1 MSPVDN
7 GMQID
12 ESDESPGNI
21 KFDPVNTNATEV
33 TPINTSAPAPPLTPS
48 NGQLAGHV
56 DDAIDDNGDIYNL
69 NLDSMDAAIASIID
83 TSGTAAAA
91 AAPMKPLSEDG
102 NSKQAELRA
111 MYLAGF
117 KAAAEAQHQQNLRA
131 NFENAKTRPGSAST
145 GSINDLGVIS
155 TGASSNSVKVFPVP
169 GNMAAGVIKMQPSP
183 PASVLSQPGILGTSP
198 VHGMG
203 IVTGIDTSSSNRRIT
218 RGASSSS
225 LSSSPSSTSTPSS
238 PAATGHSNPF
248 PRKLMEMLRKEDNSV
263 VSWLPKGEAFSVRDP
278 DRFVADILPRY
289 FRHTKLTSFQR
300 QLNLYGF
307 RRITK
312 GPDAGAYRH
321 EFFHRDRPEQCLQMK
336 RSKQKGSPQLR
347 PVSSPGGS
355 RSISS
360 QPSPLNSPE
369 ASPSH
374 YSLNPPLSKSAPTMS
389 TFMMGRCVYIFVD
402 FTLVYFDCIFGS
414 PSCSCTAGQCRH
426 RTLSGNHIRRHFELF
441 HHHLYMYL
449 LYSSAGQF
457 LKPVWGF

>member
-1 MSPVDN
+1 MFPVDN
-7 GMQID
+7 SRQFD
-12 ESDESPGNI
+12 DSNESPGII
-21 KFDPVNTNATEV
+21 KFDPVSTNATEV
-33 TPINTSAPAPPLTPS
+33 TPINTSAPAPPLTAS

-56 DDAIDDNGDIYNL
+56 DDAVGDIDDIRDL
-69 NLDSMDAAIASIID
+69 HLDSMDAAIASIIG
-83 TSGTAAAA
+83 TSGAEPTTGV
-91 AAPMKPLSEDG
+91 APIETLSEDI

-117 KAAAEAQHQQNLRA
+117 KAAAEAQHKQNLRA

-155 TGASSNSVKVFPVP
+155 TGVSGNSVKVFPVP
-169 GNMAAGVIKMQPSP
+169 GNMAAGVIKMQPVP

-203 IVTGIDTSSSNRRIT
+203 IVTGVDTSSSNRRIT
-218 RGASSSS
+218 RGASLSS
-225 LSSSPSSTSTPSS
+225 LPSSPLSTATPSS

-263 VSWLPKGEAFSVRDP
+263 VSWLPKGDAFSVRDP

-321 EFFHRDRPEQCLQMK
+321 EFFHRDKPDQCLQMK

-347 PVSSPGGS
+347 PVNSPGGS

-374 YSLNPPLSKSAPTMS
+374 YSLNPPLSQSAPTMS
-389 TFMMGRCVYIFVD
+389 TFMIGRYVYVFCGFHPGFV
-402 FTLVYFDCIFGS
+402 F
-414 PSCSCTAGQCRH
+414 
-426 RTLSGNHIRRHFELF
+426 
-441 HHHLYMYL
+441 
-449 LYSSAGQF
+449 SANR
-457 LKPVWGF
+457 PVPVLQADATTSIYGGIT